1 MKISSRGRYAI
12 DLMVDLA
19 LYDKG
24 EPISVKD
31 IAARQQISSKYL
43 EQIVSMLQKAG
54 MLSSIR
60 GSQGGYRLKKKPE
73 EYSIGSILR
82 VTEGDLAPVTCVE
95 EGEACCNH
103 KEMCSTIR
111 IWQQL
116 NSAINDV
123 VDNIS
128 LADVVEWNNNSSA
141 QL

>member
-31 IAARQQISSKYL
+31 IARRQQISGKYL

-54 MLSSIR
+54 MVSSIR
-60 GSQGGYRLKKKPE
+60 GAQGGYRLKKKPE

-82 VTEGDLAPVTCVE
+82 VTEGDLAPVACVE
-95 EGEACCNH
+95 EGETGCANRST
-103 KEMCSTIR
+103 CSTIK
-111 IWQQL
+111 IWQKL
-116 NSAINDV
+116 NSAINEV

-128 LADVVEWNNNSSA
+128 LADLVEWNNK
-141 QL
+141 

>member
-19 LYDKG
+19 LYDEG

-31 IAARQQISSKYL
+31 IAKREQISTKYL

-54 MLSSIR
+54 MVSSIR
-60 GSQGGYRLKKKPE
+60 GAQGGYRLKKKPE
-73 EYSIGSILR
+73 EYSVGSILR
-82 VTEGDLAPVTCVE
+82 VTEGNLAPVSCVE
-95 EGEACCNH
+95 DGETGCEH
-103 KEMCSTIR
+103 RSTCSTIK

-116 NSAINDV
+116 NSAINEV

-128 LADVVEWNNNSSA
+128 LADLVEWNSK
-141 QL
+141 